1 MPCEGLAWERRKF
14 SQGLLEK
21 TGKPPT
27 VGSFVLYEVGDES
40 FLLSMNQEGEGR
52 GKQRGTSRFEIV
64 ISESGGGKL
73 TGKHGAPR

>member
-52 GKQRGTSRFEIV
+52 GGANREEHQDLKLSFQRVEEGN
-64 ISESGGGKL
+64 
-73 TGKHGAPR
+73 